1 MIYIL
6 IALLSSAIATFF
18 IYAFYIS
25 YLKQRIYELE
35 DMNDS
40 LMEVLLND

>member
-1 MIYIL
+1 MIYIV
-6 IALLSSAIATFF
+6 IASLSSSLATFF
-18 IYAFYIS
+18 ISSFYIS

-40 LMEVLLND
+40 LMEVIDG